1 MLKPIIELNVSDK
14 TTQELQSMRDAYES
28 QGYSTCIQVYEGL
41 VDTYILE
48 VYE

>member
-1 MLKPIIELNVSDK
+1 MKPIIEIDVSDK
-14 TTQELQSMRDAYES
+14 PTQELQSMRNMFEL
-28 QGYSTCIQVYEGL
+28 QCYSTCIQVYEGL

>member
-1 MLKPIIELNVSDK
+1 MKLIIEIDVSDK
-14 TTQELQSMRDAYES
+14 PTQELKSMKDMFES